1 MISSISSFKNI
12 KVAVPEARIF
22 LRIPASAVDSAVVN
36 LNGIK
41 TLLPNGVITFFTSGK
56 ITLVNCPRNSH
67 EIYQEI
73 TKKPT

>member
-12 KVAVPEARIF
+12 KVVVPETRIF
-22 LRIPASAVDSAVVN
+22 LRIPASAVDNAVVN

-41 TLLPNGVITFFTSGK
+41 TLLANGVITFFTNGK
-56 ITLVNCPRNSH
+56 STLVNCPKNSH
-67 EIYQEI
+67 EIYQET